1 MPTLTISRTRLLI
14 VLGALCAIGP
24 FAVDTY
30 LPALPE
36 IGEDLH
42 ASASHVQLT
51 ITTFL
56 VGLAIGQLLAGPL
69 SDRFGRRL
77 PLIVGMSVFAA
88 ASLVCAAAPSVNVL
102 IALRVL
108 QGMAG
113 GFGVVI
119 ARAVVR
125 DVYADLE
132 AAHFFSSL
140 MLFFGLGPIL
150 APVVGGALLLVSD
163 WQGVFIFLALL
174 GTALAL
180 IVVTRLP
187 ETLPAARRHTGGLP
201 RALGN
206 LRQLFGDRDLMSF
219 AAPAGFAHAAMMA
232 YIAASSFVFQDHFGV
247 SAQVFA
253 AIFAVNSAGM
263 IAASRVGRRLMT
275 TVGPAHLLR
284 AGLLLHLFA
293 AAALL
298 VGVLSQVGFLGV
310 AIPCFLLVASLG
322 LITPNALAL
331 GLDRHPEKAGAASGI
346 FGMLQYL
353 LGAAAA
359 PLVGL
364 SGSSPVPMGIVI
376 ATLSTLAVLARW
388 TLTLPPARLVT
399 A

>member
-1 MPTLTISRTRLLI
+1 VPAVTISRLRLLI
-14 VLGALCAIGP
+14 VLGALSAIGP

-36 IGEDLH
+36 IGADLH

-56 VGLAIGQLLAGPL
+56 VGLAFGQLLAGPM
-69 SDRFGRRL
+69 SDRFGRRV
-77 PLIVGMSVFAA
+77 PLMVGMGVFAVV
-88 ASLVCAAAPSVNVL
+88 SLLCAAAPSVNVL
-102 IALRVL
+102 IGLRVL

-150 APVVGGALLLVSD
+150 APIVGGAILVVSD
-163 WQGVFIFLALL
+163 WHGVFVFLGLL

-180 IVVTRLP
+180 TVVVCLP
-187 ETLPAARRHTGGLP
+187 ETLPPSRRHSGGLP
-201 RALGN
+201 RALGH
-206 LRQLFGDRDLMSF
+206 LRELVGDRELMSF
-219 AAPAGFAHAAMMA
+219 AAPAGLAHAAMIA
-232 YIAASSFVFQDHFGV
+232 YIAASSFVFQDHFGI

-253 AIFAVNSAGM
+253 LIFAANSGGM
-263 IAASRVGRRLMT
+263 IVASRVGRRLMS
-275 TVGPAHLLR
+275 TVGPRLLLR

-298 VGVLSQVGFLGV
+298 LGVLGEVGFLSV
-310 AIPCFLLVASLG
+310 AIPCFLLVSSIG
-322 LITPNALAL
+322 LITPNAVTL
-331 GLDRHPEKAGAASGI
+331 GLDQHPEKAGAASGV
-346 FGMLQYL
+346 FGMLQYF

-364 SGSSPVPMGIVI
+364 SGASPVPMAIVV
-376 ATLSTLAVLARW
+376 ATLSAAAGLVRW
-388 TLTLPPARLVT
+388 TLAEPPARLAT